1 MHEHNVHN
9 DDNPPYDHHDVV
21 VRHSYVEKTAVER
34 HIQTAMAVVLLG
46 VLGWVGLAVT
56 EQQKSMA
63 RMEVQ
68 AATLKEAV
76 QDVKVSLRAATADR
90 YTAQEAERAH
100 ARCQDRMNLL
110 EQRMGD
116 LQRQYRDHNED
127 TKDARNR

>member
-1 MHEHNVHN
+1 MRDPNMHSDEHT
-9 DDNPPYDHHDVV
+9 PYDHHDVV

-68 AATLKEAV
+68 TATLKEAV
-76 QDVKVSLRAATADR
+76 QDVKLNLRAATADR
-90 YTAQEAERAH
+90 YTSTEAERAH
-100 ARCQDRMNLL
+100 ARCQERMNLL
-110 EQRMGD
+110 EQRLGD
-116 LQRQYRDHNED
+116 LQRLYRDHSED
-127 TKDARNR
+127 TNDARNR